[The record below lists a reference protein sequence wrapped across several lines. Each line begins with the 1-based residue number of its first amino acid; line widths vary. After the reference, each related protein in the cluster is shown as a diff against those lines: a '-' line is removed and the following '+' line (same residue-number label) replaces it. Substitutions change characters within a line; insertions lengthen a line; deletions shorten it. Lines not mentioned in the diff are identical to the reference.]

1 MAYETYY
8 HSLFKVNGENQYVIS
23 NMNYN
28 STPYTTSVEPMM
40 TLLDSKKKTTRRSKH
55 IPHHLRPQHLVEK
68 RNRRERKR
76 VKDVNQAFVILQ
88 ALLPLDTYNNNKE
101 KSNSTRISKVYT
113 LRKAIDYIEAL
124 QNILNETD

>member
-1 MAYETYY
+1 AYETYY

-40 TLLDSKKKTTRRSKH
+40 TPLDSKKKTTRRSKH

-76 VKDVNQAFVILQ
+76 VKDVNQ
-88 ALLPLDTYNNNKE
+88 
-101 KSNSTRISKVYT
+101 
-113 LRKAIDYIEAL
+113 
-124 QNILNETD
+124 

>member
-8 HSLFKVNGENQYVIS
+8 HSVFNANGENQYVMP

-28 STPYTTSVEPMM
+28 SSLCTTSVEPMM
-40 TLLDSKKKTTRRSKH
+40 IPLDSKKKTIRRSKH

-68 RNRRERKR
+68 RNRRERRR
-76 VKDVNQAFVILQ
+76 VKNVNQAFVILQ
-88 ALLPLDTYNNNKE
+88 ALLPLDTYNNNKQ

-124 QNILNETD
+124 QNILNETN